1 MGQYFAIY
9 NLDKAQV
16 IQPGR
21 FNDGLRL
28 REFGSSSCGVMLALA
43 ALLAHGNEYGGIRSH
58 HEIIGTW
65 AGDRIAIIGDDAD
78 LSAFSEDLAQFTD
91 ISEHILQALCE
102 DQTLRTRLLNDRD
115 IEPPHPQPLAVT
127 NPYTPTKA
135 AVHRG
140 RGAEGAGSTRKQKDT
155 DDT

>member
-21 FNDGLRL
+21 FHDSLRL
-28 REFGSSSCGVMLALA
+28 REFGSATGGVMLALA

-58 HEIIGTW
+58 HEFIGAW
-65 AGDRIAIIGDDAD
+65 AGDRIAIIGDYAD
-78 LSAFSEDLAQFTD
+78 LAPFSEDLGRFTD

-102 DQTLRTRLLNDRD
+102 DDTLRMRLLHERK
-115 IEPPHPQPLAVT
+115 IAPPHPQPLAVT
-127 NPYTPTKA
+127 HPGA
-135 AVHRG
+135 
-140 RGAEGAGSTRKQKDT
+140 RGAEAARSTLKQKETHDT
-155 DDT
+155 

>member
-28 REFGSSSCGVMLALA
+28 REFGSSPCGVMLALA
-43 ALLAHGNEYGGIRSH
+43 ALLAHGNEQGGIRSH

-65 AGDRIAIIGDDAD
+65 AGDRIAIIGDYAD

-102 DQTLRTRLLNDRD
+102 DQALRTRLLNDRD

-140 RGAEGAGSTRKQKDT
+140 RGAEAAGSTRKQKDT

>member
-1 MGQYFAIY
+1 MGQCFAIY

-21 FNDGLRL
+21 FNDGVRL
-28 REFGSSSCGVMLALA
+28 REFGSSPCGVMLALA
-43 ALLAHGNEYGGIRSH
+43 ALLAHGNEHGGIRSH

-140 RGAEGAGSTRKQKDT
+140 RGAEAAGSTRKQKDT

>member
-1 MGQYFAIY
+1 MGQYYAIY

-16 IQPGR
+16 VQPGR

-28 REFGSSSCGVMLALA
+28 REFGSSSYGVMLALA
-43 ALLAHGNEYGGIRSH
+43 ALLACGNEYGGIRSH

-78 LSAFSEDLAQFTD
+78 LSPFSEDLACFTD

-102 DQTLRTRLLNDRD
+102 DETLRIRLIEDRD
-115 IEPPHPQPLAVT
+115 VEPPHPQPLAT
-127 NPYTPTKA
+127 ANPNALNKA
-135 AVHRG
+135 ANRSDRG
-140 RGAEGAGSTRKQKDT
+140 TEAAGATLNQKDT
-155 DDT
+155 YDT